1 VKAMKTE
8 RGLFDKEIE
17 KKVGTCCVRVRVR
30 VCACECVLVSEC
42 VFVSVHVCVRACMR
56 VDACMSLHTGVRQLP
71 LSFVPSCS
79 VCGCAWSRASEQS
92 MRCCVGRQRAA
103 PDQGCC
109 AFPHTQIVRSQVQGA
124 LVRMERDN
132 NSVYYKR
139 VPTLMP
145 PMAEVVAQGASV
157 FCVRWGLG
165 KTPQSSKR
173 FQGLPAL
180 KARGGGEE

>member
-1 VKAMKTE
+1 M
-8 RGLFDKEIE
+8 
-17 KKVGTCCVRVRVR
+17 
-30 VCACECVLVSEC
+30 
-42 VFVSVHVCVRACMR
+42 
-56 VDACMSLHTGVRQLP
+56 
-71 LSFVPSCS
+71 PS
-79 VCGCAWSRASEQS
+79 
-92 MRCCVGRQRAA
+92 
-103 PDQGCC
+103 
-109 AFPHTQIVRSQVQGA
+109 PHTQIVRPQVQGA

-173 FQGLPAL
+173 SQGLPAL
-180 KARGGGEE
+180 KARGGGEELVARACRIAVKEGGGVKHNRP